1 MERATQSPGQVSSN
15 VEGAQ
20 NESGLF
26 SSESL
31 PNILRLISAGSP
43 LPEILNV
50 IARLVESQGE
60 GLFCTIWLPDE
71 QGNYLY
77 CAAAPSLPGFSDHV
91 GRMEVSP
98 KGASCGTAVYRRE
111 PVYVTD
117 ILADP
122 RWDDYRQLML
132 PYGIRSV
139 WSRPLFTSEGKV
151 LGTFAI
157 LYREARSPGTSD
169 LQLIEDASHI
179 TGIAIER
186 HINEAKLRQVVDT
199 IPALVWSNLPDGP
212 NDFSNQRWQDYTG
225 ISSEEAQGWGWQ
237 AAVHPDDLP
246 KLMETWLGM
255 VAAGKAGEFEARLR
269 RKNGVFR
276 WFLCRIEP
284 LRDESG
290 KVLRWFGTATDIDTL
305 KQTEEKL
312 REDERERERL
322 KDELRHERD
331 RLRLLLEI
339 TNSMTSKLDLRRLVE
354 VLSTSLLR
362 VTRCD
367 FCALLLPDA
376 DSGQLRVTTL
386 YNPEAR
392 GSLCDG
398 TLIPIH
404 GSSCDKAFRTGKTQ
418 HFNNYEEVRDDPEY
432 FGSSV
437 GRPFYQRV
445 VAEGL
450 VSGCDLPLVGRG
462 GVVGVLAALKRSE
475 RAYSKDDV
483 TFLEQVAGQ
492 VAIAVENALDYE
504 KATKDRDKETKQRL
518 YLEEEIRSEFT
529 EIVGESRALKTA
541 LSLVS
546 VVAPTD
552 STVLVLGETGTGKE
566 LVARAIHKLSSRSE
580 KAFVKLNCA
589 AIPLGLLESELFGH
603 EKGAFTGAIGQKT
616 GRFELADKG
625 TLFLDEV
632 GDIPLELQAKLLRV
646 LQEQEFERLGS
657 NRTHKVDVRLIAA
670 THRDLPA
677 MVKQGAF
684 REDLY
689 YRMKVFP
696 ILIPALRQRAEDIPK
711 LVRHFTEV
719 YARRVNKKIEEIPS
733 ETMDALVRYRWP
745 GNVRELQN
753 FIERAVI
760 LSPHTTLRA
769 PTSELEPS
777 HAPKQSEI
785 ILTGLAQVE
794 RDHILRA
801 LEASNWVIAGA
812 NGAAVR
818 LGMKRTSFV
827 YRMKKL
833 GISRP
838 AASPQKLAAKG

>member
-1 MERATQSPGQVSSN
+1 MERAIPSPAEVLSR
-15 VEGAQ
+15 GAPSKG
-20 NESGLF
+20 ESGLL
-26 SSESL
+26 STESVL
-31 PNILRLISAGSP
+31 NLQKLIFAGSP
-43 LPEILNV
+43 LSEVLTN
-50 IARLVESQGE
+50 IAQLVESQAKGM
-60 GLFCTIWLPDE
+60 FCTIWLPDE
-71 QGNYLY
+71 DGKELH
-77 CAAAPSLPGFSDHV
+77 CAAAPSLPGFSARV
-91 GRMEVSP
+91 GTMAVCP

-111 PVYVTD
+111 AVDVPR
-117 ILADP
+117 ILRDP
-122 RWDDYRQLML
+122 IWDDYRDRML

-157 LYREARSPGTSD
+157 HYREARSPDGAD
-169 LQLIEDASHI
+169 LQVIENASHI
-179 TGIAIER
+179 AGIAIER
-186 HINEAKLRQVVDT
+186 HLNE
-199 IPALVWSNLPDGP
+199 
-212 NDFSNQRWQDYTG
+212 
-225 ISSEEAQGWGWQ
+225 E
-237 AAVHPDDLP
+237 
-246 KLMETWLGM
+246 
-255 VAAGKAGEFEARLR
+255 RLR
-269 RKNGVFR
+269 
-276 WFLCRIEP
+276 L
-284 LRDESG
+284 
-290 KVLRWFGTATDIDTL
+290 
-305 KQTEEKL
+305 
-312 REDERERERL
+312 
-322 KDELRHERD
+322 ERD

-392 GSLCDG
+392 GSLRDG

-418 HFNNYEEVRDDPEY
+418 HFNNYEEVRDAPEY

-483 TFLEQVAGQ
+483 TFLEQVAAQ

-518 YLEEEIRSEFT
+518 YLEEEIQSEFA

-603 EKGAFTGAIGQKT
+603 EKGAFTGAIGQTT
-616 GRFELADKG
+616 GRSA
-625 TLFLDEV
+625 
-632 GDIPLELQAKLLRV
+632 
-646 LQEQEFERLGS
+646 
-657 NRTHKVDVRLIAA
+657 
-670 THRDLPA
+670 
-677 MVKQGAF
+677 
-684 REDLY
+684 
-689 YRMKVFP
+689 
-696 ILIPALRQRAEDIPK
+696 
-711 LVRHFTEV
+711 
-719 YARRVNKKIEEIPS
+719 
-733 ETMDALVRYRWP
+733 
-745 GNVRELQN
+745 
-753 FIERAVI
+753 
-760 LSPHTTLRA
+760 
-769 PTSELEPS
+769 
-777 HAPKQSEI
+777 
-785 ILTGLAQVE
+785 
-794 RDHILRA
+794 
-801 LEASNWVIAGA
+801 
-812 NGAAVR
+812 
-818 LGMKRTSFV
+818 
-827 YRMKKL
+827 
-833 GISRP
+833 
-838 AASPQKLAAKG
+838 